1 MFSFHIRWLDAL
13 CPAIAFSETLW
24 MLLPECRLCYLNKT
38 GLYAF
43 CVSFQESLFGVQTT
57 GEVMKIQIT
66 YETRVLLDTLG
77 GFYCVPRWQD
87 HCLNQFSCILY
98 YLTLLWVSLS
108 HLPHFSPD
116 QSLHKSDNLT
126 KLRWVMDSDNPSL
139 PRLSEFT
146 HFFSDHL
153 SSSNFNSRHR
163 HGWQSELPP
172 RKKVFC
178 WSIFW
183 FL

>member
-1 MFSFHIRWLDAL
+1 MTFRPSGNCFVLGFISFRLIHQLRLYLSIFLYIDISVGKNKWPNGRGFLVFSFHFRWLDAL

-77 GFYCVPRWQD
+77 GFYCVPRWQS
-87 HCLNQFSCILY
+87 HCFYQFSCNFY
-98 YLTLLWVSLS
+98 PTHLLWVSLS
-108 HLPHFSPD
+108 HLPHFSNA
-116 QSLHKSDNLT
+116 QSLHNSDYLNFL
-126 KLRWVMDSDNPSL
+126 
-139 PRLSEFT
+139 RLSEFT
-146 HFFSDHL
+146 
-153 SSSNFNSRHR
+153 
-163 HGWQSELPP
+163 
-172 RKKVFC
+172 
-178 WSIFW
+178 
-183 FL
+183 